1 MGVMQMYVPMPTEEI
16 YRTLGPVR
24 KKLSR
29 ILLYIV
35 QSFTDRDMDIE
46 TYTECHKI
54 IGAAWRR
61 MNEDLEF
68 CEQLVLE
75 LPRSRERHRD
85 REWGSVHDETYF
97 TKEAL
102 LKAVKSFNGTPQ
114 YVEHVGT
121 EYEKYDSFLNY
132 EITLP
137 FTP

>member
-1 MGVMQMYVPMPTEEI
+1 MQMYVPMPTEEI

-35 QSFTDRDMDIE
+35 RSFTDRDMETE

-68 CEQLVLE
+68 CEQLELE
-75 LPRSRERHRD
+75 LPRSREWHRD

-102 LKAVKSFNGTPQ
+102 LKAVESYKQAS
-114 YVEHVGT
+114 
-121 EYEKYDSFLNY
+121 EYEEFDIY
-132 EITLP
+132 TL
-137 FTP
+137 

>member
-1 MGVMQMYVPMPTEEI
+1 MQMYVPMPTEEI

-68 CEQLVLE
+68 CEQLELE
-75 LPRSRERHRD
+75 LPRSREWHRD

>member
-35 QSFTDRDMDIE
+35 QSFTDLDIE

-68 CEQLVLE
+68 CEQLELE
-75 LPRSRERHRD
+75 LPRSREWHRD

-102 LKAVKSFNGTPQ
+102 LKAVESYKQAS
-114 YVEHVGT
+114 
-121 EYEKYDSFLNY
+121 EYEEFDIY
-132 EITLP
+132 TL
-137 FTP
+137 

>member
-68 CEQLVLE
+68 CEQLELE
-75 LPRSRERHRD
+75 LPRSREWHRD